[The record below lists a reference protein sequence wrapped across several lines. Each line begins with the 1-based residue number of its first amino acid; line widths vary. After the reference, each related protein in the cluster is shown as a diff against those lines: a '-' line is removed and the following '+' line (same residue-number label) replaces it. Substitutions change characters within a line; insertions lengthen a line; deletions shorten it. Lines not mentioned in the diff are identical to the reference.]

1 MKNIK
6 YLLMLVLACSLFTG
20 CMDDDWDTPN
30 AEALNKA
37 YGNQEIAETNV
48 ITIGS
53 LKEKFES
60 VINASTNSYEQ
71 ITEDVQIKG
80 RVVGNDIGGNIY
92 NEVSIDDGTGAIL
105 ICISQGG
112 LFSYLPVGQ
121 EIVVDLKG
129 LYIGGYGKQAEI
141 GMPYTNA
148 KGNSYV
154 SRMSRVLWNKHFKLT
169 GVADASKVVA
179 EEFDVSKRTKEEYFT
194 ANNGKLM
201 TIKNVEFTNAD
212 GKTTFAPSDE
222 KDAANSVNRGL
233 SQNGKPIAT
242 SSIVVRTSSY
252 ADFAAKQ
259 LPTGKLNI
267 TGVFTRYR
275 TTWQILIRDERDI
288 QPAE

>member
-37 YGNQEIAETNV
+37 YGNQDIAETNV

-53 LKEKFES
+53 LKEKYES

>member
-53 LKEKFES
+53 LKEKYKS

-179 EEFDVSKRTKEEYFT
+179 EEFDLSKRTKEEYFT

>member
-1 MKNIK
+1 
-6 YLLMLVLACSLFTG
+6 MLVLACSLFTG

-53 LKEKFES
+53 LKEKYES

-179 EEFDVSKRTKEEYFT
+179 EEFDLSKRTKEEYFT

-212 GKTTFAPSDE
+212 GKTTFAPSEE

-288 QPAE
+288 QPAK

>member
-53 LKEKFES
+53 LKEKYES

-179 EEFDVSKRTKEEYFT
+179 EEFDVSKRNKEEYFT

>member
-30 AEALNKA
+30 TEALNKA

-53 LKEKFES
+53 LKEKYES

-179 EEFDVSKRTKEEYFT
+179 EEFDLSKRTKEEYFT

-212 GKTTFAPSDE
+212 GKTTFAPSEE

-242 SSIVVRTSSY
+242 SSLVVRTSSY

-288 QPAE
+288 QSAE

>member
-1 MKNIK
+1 
-6 YLLMLVLACSLFTG
+6 MLVLACSLFTG

-30 AEALNKA
+30 AETLNKA

-53 LKEKFES
+53 LKEKYES

-179 EEFDVSKRTKEEYFT
+179 EEFDLSKRTKEEYFT

-212 GKTTFAPSDE
+212 GKTTFAPSEE